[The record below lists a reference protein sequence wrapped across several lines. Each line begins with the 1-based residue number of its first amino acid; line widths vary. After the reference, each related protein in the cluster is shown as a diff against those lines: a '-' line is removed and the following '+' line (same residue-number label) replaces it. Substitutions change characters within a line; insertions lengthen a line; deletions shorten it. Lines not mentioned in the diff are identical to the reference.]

1 MIYQFIAEKTN
12 ADLDFDITLTPDK
25 QVYCFIGENGCGKT
39 QLLENLAKSL
49 IFSSTIF
56 GNVTIKNYK
65 YITFFRQGDIYQ
77 KIGDFSLLLPKKI
90 SINQTKVKNTA
101 WDTIFLKD
109 INNIGIE
116 DNEYVFDFPIVF
128 ITAKSRGYIQNI
140 DKNKVE
146 LLGSYEDR
154 FLSAFTKTYKSIKNE
169 IVEDNNLANWLNSRL
184 LINPAFVKDNDDR
197 IFEVE
202 AFLDLLEM
210 LEPRFKNELKQGA
223 ERLKNFS
230 FAEGK
235 LYFNQIPLDNL
246 STGFV
251 SIFKIFQEIISGY
264 GGWIGMLGEKDIRNT
279 QGVVLIDEIESHLH
293 AKWQYKIIPLLK
305 SFFPKTTF
313 YIATH
318 SPLIVSATQEDEA
331 YELVKTDNKV
341 VSKKL
346 GNPRNWYLADVF
358 SQAFH
363 VDFEDKN
370 FEEETEN
377 QPSVLDLLKSYSE
390 KVKNYTIKNDE
401 NLKTEIEDLY
411 QKILPNLGE
420 DDPRKRAIDSLKTLV
435 K

>member
-1 MIYQFIAEKTN
+1 MIYQFTAEKTN
-12 ADLDFDITLTPDK
+12 AGLDFDITLTPDK

-56 GNVTIKNYK
+56 GIIKNGNYK
-65 YITFFRQGDIYQ
+65 IFRQGDIHQ
-77 KIGDFSLLLPKKI
+77 KIGDFSLFLPKKVF
-90 SINQTKVKNTA
+90 INQIKVKNA
-101 WDTIFLKD
+101 EWNNVFFKD
-109 INNIGIE
+109 SYKFGLGV
-116 DNEYVFDFPIVF
+116 NEYMFDFPIIF
-128 ITAKSRGYIQNI
+128 ISTKNRGYTKNI
-140 DKNKVE
+140 DKNNVK
-146 LLGSYEDR
+146 LLGDREER
-154 FLSAFTKTYKSIKNE
+154 FLEIFTKTYHSIKGE
-169 IVEDNNLANWLNSRL
+169 IIEDNSLANWLNARL
-184 LINPAFVKDNDDR
+184 LINPIFVQGNDDR

-202 AFLDLLEM
+202 AFLDLLEI

-230 FAEGK
+230 FIENQ
-235 LYFNQIPLDNL
+235 LYFNQIPLNNL

-279 QGVVLIDEIESHLH
+279 NGVVMIDEIESHLH

-305 SFFPKTTF
+305 SFFPNTTF

-363 VDFEDKN
+363 VDFEDKS

-377 QPSVLDLLKSYSE
+377 EPSVLDLLKSYSE

-420 DDPRKRAIDSLKTLV
+420 DDPRKRAMDSLKTLV

>member
-12 ADLDFDITLTPDK
+12 AGLDFEITLTPDK

-39 QLLENLAKSL
+39 QLLENIAKSL

-56 GNVTIKNYK
+56 GNAKIENYK
-65 YITFFRQGDIYQ
+65 YITFFRQGEVYQ
-77 KIGDFSLLLPKKI
+77 KIGDFSLFLPKKI
-90 SINQTKVKNTA
+90 FINQIKVKNTE
-101 WDTIFLKD
+101 WDNIFFKD
-109 INNIGIE
+109 IYKV
-116 DNEYVFDFPIVF
+116 DNENNEYIFDFPF
-128 ITAKSRGYIQNI
+128 IFISTKNRGYTKNI
-140 DKNKVE
+140 DKNNVK
-146 LLGSYEDR
+146 LLGNKEDR
-154 FLSAFTKTYKSIKNE
+154 FLEAFTRTYQSIQGE
-169 IVEDNNLANWLNSRL
+169 IREDSGLANWLNARL
-184 LINPAFVKDNDDR
+184 LINPTFVQGNDDR

-210 LEPRFKNELKQGA
+210 LEPRFANELKQGA

-230 FAEGK
+230 FIEGK
-235 LYFNQIPLDNL
+235 LYFNEIPLDNL

-279 QGVVLIDEIESHLH
+279 KGVVMIDEIESHLH

-305 SFFPKTTF
+305 SFFPNTTF

-318 SPLIVSATQEDEA
+318 SPLIVSATQEEEA
-331 YELVKTDNKV
+331 YELVKIDNKV

-363 VDFEDKN
+363 IDFEDKS
-370 FEEETEN
+370 FETEN
-377 QPSVLDLLKSYSE
+377 EPSVLDLLKSYSE

-401 NLKTEIEDLY
+401 NLKTEIENLY
-411 QKILPNLGE
+411 QEILPNLGE

>member
-1 MIYQFIAEKTN
+1 MIYQFTAEKTN
-12 ADLDFDITLTPDK
+12 ADLDFEINLTPDK

-49 IFSSTIF
+49 LFSSVIF
-56 GNVTIKNYK
+56 VDYNIETK
-65 YITFFRQGDIYQ
+65 YQ
-77 KIGDFSLLLPKKI
+77 KFFYREAIYRKTQSFSLVLARKILLNDQIIKDDQTWNNI
-90 SINQTKVKNTA
+90 DFEDITKVKDNYHYHF
-101 WDTIFLKD
+101 DLPLIF
-109 INNIGIE
+109 IS
-116 DNEYVFDFPIVF
+116 
-128 ITAKSRGYIQNI
+128 TKSRGYTKNI
-140 DKNKVE
+140 DKNNLQ
-146 LLGSYEDR
+146 LLGNNEER
-154 FLSAFTKTYKSIKNE
+154 FVEIFIKTCQSIQGE
-169 IVEDNNLANWLNSRL
+169 ITEDNSLANWLNARL
-184 LINPAFVKDNDDR
+184 MINPAFVEGNDDR

-210 LEPRFKNELKQGA
+210 LEPRFKNELKQGE

-230 FAEGK
+230 FVGGK
-235 LYFNQIPLDNL
+235 LCFNNISLDNL

-279 QGVVLIDEIESHLH
+279 EGIVFIDEIESHLH

-305 SFFPKTTF
+305 TFFPKTTF

-318 SPLIVSATQEDEA
+318 SPLIVSTTQEDEA
-331 YELVKTDNKV
+331 YELVRTDNKI

-363 VDFEDKN
+363 IN
-370 FEEETEN
+370 FEEDNFKEDNAEN
-377 QPSVLDLLKSYSE
+377 EISVLDLLKSFSE
-390 KVKNYTIKNDE
+390 KVKKYVIQEDE
-401 NLKTEIEDLY
+401 NLKIEIENLY
-411 QKILPNLGE
+411 LKISPNLGE
-420 DDPRKRAIDSLKTLV
+420 DDPRRRAMDSLKSLV